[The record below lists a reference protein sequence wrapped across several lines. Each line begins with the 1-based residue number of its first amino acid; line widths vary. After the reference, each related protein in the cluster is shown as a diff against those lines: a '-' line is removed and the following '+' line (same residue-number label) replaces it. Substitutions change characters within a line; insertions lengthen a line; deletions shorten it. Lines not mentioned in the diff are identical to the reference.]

1 MNDVFTV
8 KFPVPE
14 RSVPQQDHNAV
25 WDADEAENAK
35 FKSLSRADAARLKA
49 RQPGLSPWR
58 VVATQVVLGVVM
70 ALIGRLVTG
79 KLEVMWSLLYGAATT
94 VVPGA
99 LMARGMT
106 SPLSSLTPGSSAVSV
121 LLWSTVKIGVSVL
134 MLVLAP
140 RVVQPLNW
148 PALLLALVVCM
159 QVYWLAL
166 LWRKPGKAAQ

>member
-1 MNDVFTV
+1 
-8 KFPVPE
+8 
-14 RSVPQQDHNAV
+14 
-25 WDADEAENAK
+25 
-35 FKSLSRADAARLKA
+35 
-49 RQPGLSPWR
+49 
-58 VVATQVVLGVVM
+58 M

-99 LMARGMT
+99 LMAHGMT

-121 LLWSTVKIGVSVL
+121 MLWSTVKIGVSVL